1 MKTVKSILSIGLII
15 ILAFINSAYAE
26 KTNLK
31 DEELFIKAFE
41 ETGADFFRLNLNFNG
56 TIYELYKDEEQ
67 LKIMMEHISKELGLK
82 ELEINT
88 NNENEE
94 YMNVHTETFSSSQLV
109 AYGKDENDNLITV
122 VLYSYFDKEKSSGE
136 TSIVMDITRDKDYT
150 KIKEIIKNIDNLYKS
165 YNIKTEITYCIIGTF
180 RAELNRDNMLKKATR
195 VLSVANGE
203 KIEGLVEDDIVS
215 ISAYSPNIDRFI
227 YTGNKKMNLN
237 IALSNNEYEGKTYI
251 IMGYPIIAIGY

>member
-1 MKTVKSILSIGLII
+1 MKTVKGIVSIGLII

-56 TIYELYKDEEQ
+56 TIYELYKDEKQ

-82 ELEINT
+82 ELEIDT

-122 VLYSYFDKEKSSGE
+122 VLYSYFDKEKSNGE
-136 TSIVMDITRDKDYT
+136 TSIVMDITRDTDYIKT
-150 KIKEIIKNIDNLYKS
+150 KEIISKIDNLYKS

-180 RAELNRDNMLKKATR
+180 RAELNRDNMLKKATK

>member
-1 MKTVKSILSIGLII
+1 MKIVKGILSIGLII

-31 DEELFIKAFE
+31 DEDLFIKAFE

-56 TIYELYKDEEQ
+56 TIYELYKDEVL
-67 LKIMMEHISKELGLK
+67 LKSMAEHITKELGLR
-82 ELEINT
+82 ELEINP
-88 NNENEE
+88 NSENEE
-94 YMNVHTETFSSSQLV
+94 YMNVNTETFSSSQLV
-109 AYGKDENDNLITV
+109 VHGKDENDNLITV
-122 VLYSYFDKEKSSGE
+122 VLYSYFDKGKSSGE
-136 TSIVMDITRDKDYT
+136 TSVVIDITRNTDYIKT
-150 KIKEIIKNIDNLYKS
+150 KEIISKIDNLYKL

-180 RAELNRDNMLKKATR
+180 EAELNRDNMIKKATKAI
-195 VLSVANGE
+195 VAANGE

-237 IALSNNEYEGKTYI
+237 IALSYNEYEGKTYI